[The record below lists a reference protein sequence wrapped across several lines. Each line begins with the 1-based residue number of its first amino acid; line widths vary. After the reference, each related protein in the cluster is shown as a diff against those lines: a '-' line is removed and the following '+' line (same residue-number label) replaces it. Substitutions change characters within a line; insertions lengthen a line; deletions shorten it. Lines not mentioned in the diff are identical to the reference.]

1 MVSYVTR
8 AGLELFVAE
17 VGLKLLILFIYFPGS
32 GLHYVFPGIEILNES
47 G

>member
-17 VGLKLLILFIYFPGS
+17 VGLKLLILLIYFPGS
-32 GLHYVFPGIEILNES
+32 GLHYV
-47 G
+47 